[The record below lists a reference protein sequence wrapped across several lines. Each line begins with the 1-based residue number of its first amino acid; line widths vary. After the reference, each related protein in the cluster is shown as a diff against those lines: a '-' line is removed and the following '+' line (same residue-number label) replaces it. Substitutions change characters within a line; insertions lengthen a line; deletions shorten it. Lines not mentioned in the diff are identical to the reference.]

1 MLFHANL
8 EEEERIDKNAEKNDD
23 DQYESNMDS
32 RSDDKECAEDQDFC
46 DRKDSNQMSSCIS
59 MLAIFT
65 ITQCAIKSKKAF
77 QETICLKTV
86 PIVDQVVIAKT
97 SKGESQGSAFVK
109 VCWDLNM
116 SIAYYRSVETGDKI
130 LEDPHAY
137 K

>member
-1 MLFHANL
+1 MTRMQKKMMMTNMRATWILKVMTRNVL
-8 EEEERIDKNAEKNDD
+8 RIKTFVIGKI
-23 DQYESNMDS
+23 
-32 RSDDKECAEDQDFC
+32 
-46 DRKDSNQMSSCIS
+46 SNQMSSCIS

>member
-1 MLFHANL
+1 MTRMQKKMMMTNMRATWILKVMTRNVL
-8 EEEERIDKNAEKNDD
+8 RIKTFVIGKI
-23 DQYESNMDS
+23 
-32 RSDDKECAEDQDFC
+32 
-46 DRKDSNQMSSCIS
+46 SNQMSSCIS
-59 MLAIFT
+59 I
-65 ITQCAIKSKKAF
+65 
-77 QETICLKTV
+77 QE